1 MATLTINAGSS
12 SLKFGIFNGS
22 DVCMRGLASGLGG
35 EAVLSYAH
43 LGAEKIT
50 EPLDGNDADTA
61 LARVLAIAEASGLPI
76 DAVGHRIVHGGP
88 DYARPVLL
96 TEAIL
101 QELEELS
108 PLAPLHQ
115 PSNLACI
122 RSTQRTFPNARQ
134 VGCFDTAFHRTHSF
148 VADTFGLPHAL
159 YEAGVRR
166 YGFHGLSYEFISQR
180 LKQTH
185 PALAAGRVVVMHLG
199 SGASMCAI
207 RDGQS
212 IASTMGFSAL
222 DGLPMGTRCGQLD
235 PGVVLWL
242 IQERGLSGDEISH
255 LLYHDSG
262 LKGLSGISGDMR
274 DLESSDEPGA
284 RRAVDYFVHQI
295 SRELGALAAAL
306 HGLDGIVFTGGIGE
320 NSAMVRRRVCEEF
333 KWFDVRL
340 DATANEARAQD
351 LTAPGSKV
359 AVLRI
364 ETDEEQMIA
373 RHAAELL

>member
-22 DVCMRGLASGLGG
+22 EVCMRGLASGLGG
-35 EAVLSYAH
+35 EAVLNYAH
-43 LGAEKIT
+43 LGAEKVT
-50 EPLDGNDADTA
+50 ETLDGNDADAA
-61 LARVLAIAEASGLPI
+61 LGRVLAIAEASGFPI
-76 DAVGHRIVHGGP
+76 EAVGHRIVHGGP
-88 DYARPVLL
+88 DYSRPVVL
-96 TEAIL
+96 TEPIL

-134 VGCFDTAFHRTHSF
+134 VGCFDTGFHRTHSY
-148 VADTFGLPHAL
+148 VADTFGLPHEL

-166 YGFHGLSYEFISQR
+166 YGFHGLSYEFISQS
-180 LKQTH
+180 LKKTH
-185 PALAAGRVVVMHLG
+185 PKLAAGRVVVMHLG

-212 IASTMGFSAL
+212 VASTMGFSAL

-274 DLESSDEPGA
+274 DLEGNDDPGA
-284 RRAVDYFVHQI
+284 RRAIDYFIHQI
-295 SRELGALAAAL
+295 SRELGALSAAL

-340 DATANEARAQD
+340 DAVANEAKAQD

-373 RHAAELL
+373 RHAADLL